1 MYCFGCSGF
10 IVNFALLGYHLNR
23 LYMEISKIIRKH
35 GYDLATVAKEMGI
48 LRGSLA
54 NQICKGNPQV
64 SYLRKIADIIG
75 ANINEFFEDEIVQHL
90 PSSSSDFTALIKK
103 GNNLYS
109 ASSIEE
115 LEALI
120 PKLKE

>member
-1 MYCFGCSGF
+1 
-10 IVNFALLGYHLNR
+10 
-23 LYMEISKIIRKH
+23 MEITKVIRKH

-64 SYLRKIADIIG
+64 SYLRKIANIIG
-75 ANINEFFEDEIVQHL
+75 ANINEFFEDELFNKPEH
-90 PSSSSDFTALIKK
+90 PSFDFTALIKK
-103 GNNLYS
+103 GDSLYS

-120 PKLKE
+120 PKLK

>member
-1 MYCFGCSGF
+1 
-10 IVNFALLGYHLNR
+10 
-23 LYMEISKIIRKH
+23 MEISKIIRKH

-75 ANINEFFEDEIVQHL
+75 ANINEFFEDEIAQPL
-90 PSSSSDFTALIKK
+90 LSSSSDYTAFVKNV
-103 GNNLYS
+103 NNLSS
-109 ASSIEE
+109 ASTIEE
-115 LEALI
+115 HEDHI
-120 PKLKE
+120 PMLR